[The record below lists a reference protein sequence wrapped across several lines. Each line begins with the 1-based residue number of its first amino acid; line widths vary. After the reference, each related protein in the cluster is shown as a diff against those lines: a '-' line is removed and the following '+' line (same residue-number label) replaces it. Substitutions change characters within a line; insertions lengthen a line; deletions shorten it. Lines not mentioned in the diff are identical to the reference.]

1 MRNLANFAAKLSQL
15 EYFDLQ
21 MRIFHEICGDTRSQI
36 SSPPHKSEIKADRLL
51 FVKQNDPFLHL
62 RSYVGV

>member
-21 MRIFHEICGDTRSQI
+21 MRLFHEIFGDTRSQI
-36 SSPPHKSEIKADRLL
+36 SSSPHKSEIESDRLL
-51 FVKQNDPFLHL
+51 FVKQNDQFLHSC
-62 RSYVGV
+62 SYEDV